1 MGYQNFLQTH
11 LAHASNIATDNFEK
25 TKAIEKGTDN
35 NQVLTETDIEIGKYL
50 VGEIQKVYP
59 THNIIDEEAG
69 VIDKKSDYT
78 WVVDPIDGTSNF
90 ASGIP
95 TYGIMIG
102 VLMDGQPIAGG
113 IALPSFD
120 EIYIAEKGS
129 GAFCNGKKIQ
139 VTDKTDLLKCLS
151 VYAIDGHQEDPE
163 QTRKE
168 CELLADIVLSIR
180 NLRISNSCFDLM
192 MVARGKY
199 AGWLNRTS
207 KIWDNVAPQI
217 IIEEAGGLF
226 TDFMGNPMDYTN
238 PLSKADNNFMVATA
252 APVLHKKLQ
261 ELIHKHYG

>member
-1 MGYQNFLQTH
+1 MYQDFLQKH
-11 LAHASNIATDNFEK
+11 LKHAVKIATDNFEK
-25 TKAIEKGTDN
+25 VSTIEKDADN

-50 VGEIQKVYP
+50 VSEIQKSYP

-69 VIDKKSDYT
+69 IIDHQSDIT
-78 WVVDPIDGTSNF
+78 WVVDPVDGTSNF

-102 VLMDGQPIAGG
+102 VLADGKPIAGG
-113 IALPSFD
+113 IALPSFN
-120 EIYIAEKGS
+120 EIYLAEKGK
-129 GAFCNGKKIQ
+129 GAFCSGKKIQ

-168 CELLADIVLSIR
+168 CALLADIVLNIR

-192 MVARGKY
+192 MVAQGKY
-199 AGWLNRTS
+199 AGWINRTS

-217 IIEEAGGLF
+217 IIEEAGGVF
-226 TDFMGNPMDYTN
+226 TDFLGNPMDYTN
-238 PLSKADNNFMVATA
+238 PLSKADDNFMVATA
-252 APVLHKKLQ
+252 APALHKKLQ

>member
-1 MGYQNFLQTH
+1 MVYHDFLQKH
-11 LAHASNIATDNFEK
+11 LKHAAKIATDNFEK
-25 TKAIEKGTDN
+25 VSTIEKGADN
-35 NQVLTETDIEIGKYL
+35 NQVLTQTDIEIGTYL
-50 VGEIQKVYP
+50 VGKIQEMYP
-59 THNIIDEEAG
+59 DHNIIDEEAG
-69 VIDKKSDYT
+69 VIDHQSDVT

-102 VLMDGQPIAGG
+102 VLADGLPVAGG
-113 IALPSFD
+113 IALPSFG

-163 QTRKE
+163 QTQKE
-168 CELLADIVLSIR
+168 CALLSDIVLNIR

-199 AGWLNRTS
+199 AGWINRTS
-207 KIWDNVAPQI
+207 KIWDNVAAQI

-226 TDFMGNPMDYTN
+226 TDFMGNPMDYTT

-252 APVLHKKLQ
+252 PPVLHRKL
-261 ELIHKHYG
+261 EEIIHKHYG